1 MGLYPGKQW
10 PEHSFPHPLPGG
22 SAPAGIPHSWKK
34 PIHQAPACKFHSVQ
48 VSKTPIFLEA
58 PGSLCSS
65 GMYFTGFTWEKD
77 LKPQGFNIAD
87 YNWSGNKKHLDMEAS
102 HFTLKKK
109 EKNQVKVLFSL
120 HWHFYS
126 LAMTHRRAAAACSSQ
141 SPLKNSAEVMDGSR
155 HQWQINSCQ
164 RWIWEILQVI
174 SPGGIRNR
182 SASKGQ
188 LVTTGCIM
196 KGFKPPCCSRGGK
209 HDSEGSIWVRIHRM
223 KSRVEM

>member
-1 MGLYPGKQW
+1 MTWGLLSSPPSRGV
-10 PEHSFPHPLPGG
+10 

-34 PIHQAPACKFHSVQ
+34 AIHQAPACKFHSVQ

-109 EKNQVKVLFSL
+109 RKKKTSESPFLTALALLFLGHDTQESSCCLLFPKPFEEFSWSYGWQQAPVTNQFL
-120 HWHFYS
+120 
-126 LAMTHRRAAAACSSQ
+126 
-141 SPLKNSAEVMDGSR
+141 PEMDLGDPAGDITR
-155 HQWQINSCQ
+155 WNKEQIC
-164 RWIWEILQVI
+164 L
-174 SPGGIRNR
+174 
-182 SASKGQ
+182 
-188 LVTTGCIM
+188 
-196 KGFKPPCCSRGGK
+196 
-209 HDSEGSIWVRIHRM
+209 
-223 KSRVEM
+223 